1 MVVGDVVWMGI
12 GEKEVY
18 GEVSSIV
25 VANSSWYMANIKK
38 DRLDSHDQCL
48 LCVSNLHCAVVVPC
62 LELRCSIMAEANVR
76 AVHHRQAHYSQR

>member
-25 VANSSWYMANIKK
+25 VANSSWYMVNIKE
-38 DRLDSHDQCL
+38 DRLDLHDQCL
-48 LCVSNLHCAVVVPC
+48 LRVSNLHCAVLVSFPRV
-62 LELRCSIMAEANVR
+62 EL
-76 AVHHRQAHYSQR
+76 QHYGRSERKSR